1 MTKLVRTARG
11 EMVDFDLIKIKQQL
25 ADSPAPTEVKAREN
39 FVEKRLKRKLRNK
52 TVPSI
57 TKLATIEVDVEPVVP
72 EALEV
77 EKLDDLDNLEDEAL

>member
-39 FVEKRLKRKLRNK
+39 FVEKRLKRKLKNK
-52 TVPSI
+52 TVP
-57 TKLATIEVDVEPVVP
+57 VVQ
-72 EALEV
+72 LQ
-77 EKLDDLDNLEDEAL
+77 DDGESPDGLDNKDD

>member
-39 FVEKRLKRKLRNK
+39 FVEKRLKRKLRTK
-52 TVPSI
+52 TVATVADTDVAESI
-57 TKLATIEVDVEPVVP
+57 NIEETT
-72 EALEV
+72 E
-77 EKLDDLDNLEDEAL
+77 